1 MVFNYATGGA
11 TTLPQFDWYGSGAIT
26 SADLYMGGT
35 VAGMSLG
42 NSYAAAP
49 KMVTMGDQAVVYTT
63 TGAAQVGGLCNG
75 TTCDPNTLNADQLAR
90 GAWQEIK

>member
-1 MVFNYATGGA
+1 
-11 TTLPQFDWYGSGAIT
+11 
-26 SADLYMGGT
+26 MGQT

-75 TTCDPNTLNADQLAR
+75 QTCDPGTLNANQLER
-90 GAWQEIK
+90 GAWQELK